1 MKLLILDGLRDGT
14 PLRTIAD
21 SDIVVVLKPE
31 PTVIKDRYG
40 DTKLVR
46 TVNSA

>member
-1 MKLLILDGLRDGT
+1 MKLLILKELRDGT
-14 PLRTIAD
+14 PLRTLA
-21 SDIVVVLKPE
+21 SADIVVVLKPE

-40 DTKLVR
+40 DTRLLL